1 VTEENINT
9 VPIPE
14 EEIDPDE
21 YITLEDIN
29 IMSEMNT
36 SNRLLTETENKEAL
50 EITDRTNERYNL

>member
-1 VTEENINT
+1 MTEENINT

-36 SNRLLTETENKEAL
+36 SNRLLTETENKEAF
-50 EITDRTNERYNL
+50 EITDRTNERCNL